1 MAQYP
6 YGTASYPG
14 TYPAPPHHYRWLRV
28 VGTLYGILGWIVLV
42 GSVIAGIL
50 VALGAASTD
59 VEMYRYG
66 AQRVSPLVAFFIFVA
81 FVIGGIV
88 TALPMLAFKDLVALL
103 VDLASDARRTA
114 DATTHLLSTAA
125 RPPQ

>member
-1 MAQYP
+1 MAQQP
-6 YGTASYPG
+6 YGNVPYSGAYFA
-14 TYPAPPHHYRWLRV
+14 PAHHYRWLRV

-42 GSVIAGIL
+42 GSIIAGIL

-59 VEMYRYG
+59 MEMYRYG
-66 AQRVSPLVAFFIFVA
+66 AQRISPIVAFFIFVA

-88 TALPMLAFKDLVALL
+88 TALPMLAFKDLVSLL

-114 DATTHLLSTAA
+114 DATTHLLSTTA

>member
-1 MAQYP
+1 MCILHQHITIA
-6 YGTASYPG
+6 GCAWWG
-14 TYPAPPHHYRWLRV
+14 HYTVFWA
-28 VGTLYGILGWIVLV
+28 GSWLV

-50 VALGAASTD
+50 VALGVASTD
-59 VEMYRYG
+59 MEMYRYG
-66 AQRVSPLVAFFIFVA
+66 AQRVSPVVAFFIFVA

-88 TALPMLAFKDLVALL
+88 TALPMLAFKDLVSLL

-114 DATTHLLSTAA
+114 DATTHLLSTTA